1 MNKKITCSMLP
12 KLSYLVLILLGG
24 FLGCSKQTPT
34 EVVLDWE
41 EKGWA
46 RVSVHGEVGPS
57 QRNSKLSSTQAKA
70 VEASW
75 VERGRRKTKV
85 YSQKTHYHM
94 VLRFFK
100 EDVVLKKKK

>member
-1 MNKKITCSMLP
+1 M
-12 KLSYLVLILLGG
+12 
-24 FLGCSKQTPT
+24 GCSKQTPT

-41 EKGWA
+41 EKGWI
-46 RVSVHGEVGPS
+46 RVAVHAEEAPS
-57 QRNSKLSSTQAKA
+57 ERNSKLSSEQAQA

-75 VERGRRKTKV
+75 VERGRRKTKI

-100 EDVVLKKKK
+100 EDGDQFSVVMKKKK

>member
-1 MNKKITCSMLP
+1 MLP
-12 KLSYLVLILLGG
+12 KLSFLLIILLGG
-24 FLGCSKQTPT
+24 FLGCSKQTPN

-41 EKGWA
+41 EQGWI
-46 RVSVHGEVGPS
+46 RVAVHGEVGPS
-57 QRNSKLSSTQAKA
+57 QRNSKLSSEQAEA

-100 EDVVLKKKK
+100 EDGDQFSVVMKKKK

>member
-1 MNKKITCSMLP
+1 MLP
-12 KLSYLVLILLGG
+12 KLSFLLLILTGG

-41 EKGWA
+41 EQGWI
-46 RVSVHGEVGPS
+46 RVAVHGEVGPS
-57 QRNSKLSSTQAKA
+57 ERNSKLSSEQAQS

-85 YSQKTHYHM
+85 YSQKTHYQM

-100 EDVVLKKKK
+100 EDGDQFSVVMKKKK